1 MTIEV
6 RTPALDEVERYIDV
20 HRTGFNSHWAADL
33 RARNIE
39 FLSAPSGHTLH
50 AAYEGAEMVGTAM
63 SIPLTV
69 TVPGGGAV
77 AACGLTWVAT
87 LPSHRRR
94 GVMSALLDAHLA
106 LARERNCVVSVLD
119 AVDSGLYGRY
129 GYGTAT
135 YDVELTI
142 PTAHVTFKEP
152 PTGCTI
158 RFVEARDSVAVMQRV
173 WHAAQQQRTGMT
185 NRPDPEVEWWVAGH
199 EGFLIVAEDD
209 AGEVDGYASYTVED
223 RWTSVHADYKVKV
236 GELIASSTAA
246 YAALWSALI
255 SLDMATTVSAMY
267 RPVDELLPHLI
278 TAPRRIDRSHLADS
292 LWLRALDVRGL
303 LEARAYRPGAPCVL
317 DVAGERFRVDPAD
330 GSVEPTG
337 APADVT
343 LTSAAFGALV
353 LGGSGATVLAQ
364 AGQITGDAERADAL
378 LGWSQAPWSPLQ
390 F

>member
-158 RFVEARDSVAVMQRV
+158 RFVEARELGRRDAAGLARGAATAHGDDEPPRPRGRVVGGRARGLPDRRRGRRGRGRRLRLVHGRGPLDIGARRLQGEGRRADRVLDRGLRRAVVGADLARHGDDGV
-173 WHAAQQQRTGMT
+173 RHVSTGRRAAPAPHHR
-185 NRPDPEVEWWVAGH
+185 
-199 EGFLIVAEDD
+199 
-209 AGEVDGYASYTVED
+209 
-223 RWTSVHADYKVKV
+223 
-236 GELIASSTAA
+236 AA
-246 YAALWSALI
+246 PH
-255 SLDMATTVSAMY
+255 
-267 RPVDELLPHLI
+267 RPV
-278 TAPRRIDRSHLADS
+278 APGRQPVA
-292 LWLRALDVRGL
+292 
-303 LEARAYRPGAPCVL
+303 ARARRAGGCWRRGPTGRARRACSTSPASGSGSIRPTARSSRPGRP
-317 DVAGERFRVDPAD
+317 
-330 GSVEPTG
+330 PT
-337 APADVT
+337 
-343 LTSAAFGALV
+343 
-353 LGGSGATVLAQ
+353 
-364 AGQITGDAERADAL
+364 
-378 LGWSQAPWSPLQ
+378 
-390 F
+390 